1 MHAEQRAD
9 RKGVELGETRDID
22 GNAALLLRARQQ
34 MGKAPAD
41 QRRAQHHGDQ
51 SGRRAAAPQDDQE
64 RENEIELLLDASDQ
78 VWVSSRECR

>member
-9 RKGVELGETRDID
+9 RKGVEPGETRDID

-51 SGRRAAAPQDDQE
+51 RGRCAAAPQDDQE
-64 RENEIELLLDASDQ
+64 RENEIKLLLDAQ
-78 VWVSSRECR
+78 RPGMGEQPECR